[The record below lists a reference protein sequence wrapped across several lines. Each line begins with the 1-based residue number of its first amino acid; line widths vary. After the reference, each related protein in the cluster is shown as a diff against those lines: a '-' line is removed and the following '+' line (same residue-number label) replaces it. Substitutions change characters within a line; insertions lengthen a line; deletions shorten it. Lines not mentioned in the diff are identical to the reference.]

1 MGSEGL
7 STDVT
12 QIGTKE
18 IRAFIAH
25 LQQKRCFSGHPY
37 SKAQQR
43 GLAGHT
49 INTYMRSIRVFWSWL
64 VEEEVIESNSFSKL
78 KIPKP
83 PNKIMTTF
91 SQSQIES
98 LLGVMNGSAESYR
111 DMVII
116 LVLLDTGLRVNELI
130 NLKVE
135 NVWLE
140 EGLIKGSIF

>member
-1 MGSEGL
+1 
-7 STDVT
+7 
-12 QIGTKE
+12 
-18 IRAFIAH
+18 
-25 LQQKRCFSGHPY
+25 
-37 SKAQQR
+37 
-43 GLAGHT
+43 
-49 INTYMRSIRVFWSWL
+49 MRSIRVFWSWL